1 MTTANGRRPDPI
13 PDAPTHDDLAA
24 APSPYDA
31 AAAALRAYL
40 DAHTPLGVVEDP
52 WTRVLDGFLI
62 SVHEARWPGLVRL
75 EPGDLGLD
83 RAAYAALAR
92 RLRWGALD
100 LLPDGIGK
108 ELEAL
113 VSRARRLPRRWG
125 VAVHWGL
132 FVPLRAMD
140 AFRRE
145 WDEIA
150 AAFDAAVDRWVV
162 AYDAHRAAAEAACR
176 EFAARSA
183 RVAGAM
189 GLAAIDP
196 EALAQRLMAAYPPRD
211 ALRQRHRLRYETAF
225 IPTPAL
231 VAEQANYLE
240 ALAEQHRQRMA
251 ALRASGARQALQDRL
266 TRLELEARLDAAER
280 AARLRD
286 AALRAEAERIRA
298 DVRQRA
304 DALLAEFERT
314 YALDLR
320 RRLHDALHLLIA
332 ALQRGGSSASA
343 TRSVVEAIADL
354 RLLAR
359 EEDVELQALM
369 TRLEEAIATRRA
381 QRRRAASRA
390 AVLQTIE
397 DVGAVLQASILAL
410 GGGLRRHDAADA
422 DDADDAA
429 AADEAAIPLL
439 DLADPVGD
447 ARRRVQRLGIPERDS
462 LAVALTDAAAP
473 AAAAVRRTRLGAL

>member
-1 MTTANGRRPDPI
+1 METTNGRRPDAI
-13 PDAPTHDDLAA
+13 PDAPAHDDTDTAGGA

-40 DAHTPLGVVEDP
+40 DAHTPLGVVADP
-52 WTRVLDGFLI
+52 WTRVLDGFLV

-113 VSRARRLPRRWG
+113 VSRARRLPQKWG

-132 FVPLRAMD
+132 FVPLRAMEE
-140 AFRRE
+140 FRRE
-145 WDEIA
+145 WNAIA
-150 AAFDAAVDRWVV
+150 AAFDAAVDRWV
-162 AYDAHRAAAEAACR
+162 ADYDAHRAAAEAACR
-176 EFAARSA
+176 DFAARSA

-196 EALAQRLMAAYPPRD
+196 EALTQRLMAAYPPRD
-211 ALRQRHRLRYETAF
+211 ALRQRHRLWYETAF

-240 ALAEQHRQRMA
+240 ALAEEHRRRMA
-251 ALRASGARQALQDRL
+251 ALRARSERQALQDRL
-266 TRLELEARLDAAER
+266 TRLELEARLEEAER
-280 AARLRD
+280 AAALRD
-286 AALRAEAERIRA
+286 AALRAEAARIRA
-298 DVRQRA
+298 DLRQRA
-304 DALLAEFERT
+304 DALLTEFERT

-320 RRLHDALHLLIA
+320 RRLHDALQLLIA
-332 ALQRGGSSASA
+332 AVQRGGSSASA
-343 TRSVVEAIADL
+343 TRSVVEAIGEL

-359 EEDVELQALM
+359 DEDVELQALM

-381 QRRRAASRA
+381 ERRRAASRV
-390 AVLQTIE
+390 AVLQRIE

-410 GGGLRRHDAADA
+410 GGGLRRRDAGDA
-422 DDADDAA
+422 GDDDAA
-429 AADEAAIPLL
+429 ALPLL
-439 DLADPVGD
+439 DAADPGGD
-447 ARRRVQRLGIPERDS
+447 VRRRVQRLGIAERDS

-473 AAAAVRRTRLGAL
+473 DAGAALRRARLGAL